1 MVVFTPRVFR
11 GLIDQLS
18 KDLGRKDLNFVIG
31 RLSDFGNQLNRGYA
45 DWETVRKAQVQ
56 VAEDSP
62 LGAWVDTDDLNGK
75 NDGLHYDKPGYLEL
89 GRRFAEASIKLV
101 NQSNK

>member
-1 MVVFTPRVFR
+1 M
-11 GLIDQLS
+11 
-18 KDLGRKDLNFVIG
+18 
-31 RLSDFGNQLNRGYA
+31 
-45 DWETVRKAQVQ
+45 Q

-75 NDGLHYDKPGYLEL
+75 NDGLHYDKPGYVEL